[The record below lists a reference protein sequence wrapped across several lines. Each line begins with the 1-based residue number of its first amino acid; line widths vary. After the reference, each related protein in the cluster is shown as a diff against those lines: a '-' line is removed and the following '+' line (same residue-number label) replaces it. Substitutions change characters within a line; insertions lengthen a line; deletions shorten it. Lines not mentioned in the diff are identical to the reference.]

1 MVDLEK
7 TLYDL
12 CEPLVD
18 DAKSLSVKT
27 MTTTNENEVSLYVY
41 ASSDDIARLIGRK
54 GIMASSLRQMI
65 AIAARNMKSHI
76 SVKFEA
82 Y

>member
-1 MVDLEK
+1 MMRNR
-7 TLYDL
+7 
-12 CEPLVD
+12 C
-18 DAKSLSVKT
+18 
-27 MTTTNENEVSLYVY
+27 EVSLYVY

>member
-1 MVDLEK
+1 
-7 TLYDL
+7 
-12 CEPLVD
+12 
-18 DAKSLSVKT
+18 LSVKT